1 MKRIDYSNEDIYL
14 YLFLKAFILE
24 LLCMLS
30 IRNCSREKVK
40 KKKRLFLILSNT
52 TTNRPGARVADNNNA
67 PSITVLPLYINTNQ

>member
-40 KKKRLFLILSNT
+40 KKRLFLILSNT

>member
-40 KKKRLFLILSNT
+40 KKKDYFSFFLTQLQIDRALVWPITTMPRL
-52 TTNRPGARVADNNNA
+52 
-67 PSITVLPLYINTNQ
+67 